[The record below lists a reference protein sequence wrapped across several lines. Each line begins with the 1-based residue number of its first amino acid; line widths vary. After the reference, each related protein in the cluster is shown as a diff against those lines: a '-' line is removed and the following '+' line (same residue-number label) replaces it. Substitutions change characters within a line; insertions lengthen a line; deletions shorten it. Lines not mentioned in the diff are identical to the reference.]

1 MSIEKIF
8 VVGAGT
14 MGSGIAQTAA
24 IAGYNTTMMDIDA
37 GALQKGQAVIAKSV
51 HKLFEKERI
60 SAEEKE
66 AALAI
71 HTTTTLD
78 STAQADLIIE
88 AASENLDI
96 KLQIFAQI
104 DRVAAPESI
113 LASNTS
119 SISITRMAAATSRPE
134 QVVGLHFFNPVALMK
149 LVEVIRGLATS
160 DATTRTVLDVVTK
173 MGKSPVVVHDSPG
186 FVANRILIPMI
197 NEAIFALQEGISSA
211 EDIDTVM
218 KLGMGHPMGPLQLA
232 DLIGLDVILDIMEVL
247 QRDLGEEKYRPAPL
261 LRRMVAAGKLGRKN
275 GEGFYDYLADI

>member
-37 GALQKGQAVIAKSV
+37 GALQKGQSVIAKSV

-60 SAEEKE
+60 SAEQKK

-78 STAQADLIIE
+78 DVQADLIIE

-96 KLQIFAQI
+96 KLQIFAQL
-104 DRVAAPESI
+104 DRVAAPASI
-113 LASNTS
+113 LATNTS

-186 FVANRILIPMI
+186 FVGNRILIPMI

-232 DLIGLDVILDIMEVL
+232 DLIGLDVILDIMEIL
-247 QRDLGEEKYRPAPL
+247 QRDLGEDKYRPAPL

-275 GEGFYDYLADI
+275 GEGFYDY